1 MIAKE
6 HERKMLPLSDFKL
19 AYFYNERLSQFRENA
34 TTANLGSWLES
45 FNRCDL
51 MNKRA
56 KSIENNRVGIKQR
69 LSLGV

>member
-34 TTANLGSWLES
+34 TTANLGS
-45 FNRCDL
+45 
-51 MNKRA
+51 
-56 KSIENNRVGIKQR
+56 
-69 LSLGV
+69 